1 MMKKAKHMIT
11 KFRAVIA
18 IAVIGTVTF
27 TAYSFT
33 DNYFE
38 IAKNLDIFA
47 SVFREVNTY
56 YVDETKPGDMIKK
69 GIDAM
74 LESLDPY
81 TNYIPESEIEDYRYM
96 TTGKYGGIGSL
107 IRKKGEFIA
116 IAEPYEGSPAQK
128 ADLRAGDIILEVDG
142 KSAKNKNTD
151 ELSKILKGSPN
162 TSIKLLVKR
171 DGEEK
176 PFEKVIM
183 REEIKVKNVPF
194 YGMVNNDIG
203 YITLTQFTEDAAKN
217 IKDGLKE
224 LKEKNPNMK
233 GIVLDLRG
241 NPGGLLHEA
250 VSISNLFVDKGTV
263 IVNTKGKLSDAK
275 KEYKALDPCFDAT
288 LPVAV
293 LVNRGSASAS
303 EIVSGS
309 LQDLD
314 RVVVVG
320 QRSFGKG
327 LVQNTRPL
335 SYNTQVKITTA
346 KYYTP
351 SGRCIQALDYSHRN
365 DDGSVGHVPDSLMK
379 EFKTK
384 TGRSVYDGGGIRP
397 DVQLQPRTLS
407 KIAISLEAKEMFFDY
422 ATKYRISHPTIESPD
437 KFKLSESEYQ
447 EFVKWLDGKEY
458 DYTTESEKEL
468 EELKKTATKEKYL
481 DKIQKDFDA
490 LKASLAHNKSSDLEL
505 FKSEIKQILEKEIV
519 SRYFFQKGKIQYSIN
534 HDEEVAKAIEIL
546 NDKVKYNDIVTGKYS
561 EKDMKEN

>member
-1 MMKKAKHMIT
+1 MKTIK
-11 KFRAVIA
+11 KFRALIIISIISGVSF
-18 IAVIGTVTF
+18 F
-27 TAYSFT
+27 TYSFT

-56 YVDETKPGDMIKK
+56 YVDDTKPGDMVQK

-81 TNYIPESEIEDYRYM
+81 TNYIPESDIEDYRYM

-107 IRKKGEFIA
+107 IRKKGEYVA

-128 ADLRAGDIILEVDG
+128 ADLRAGDVILEIDG
-142 KSAKNKNTD
+142 KSVKNKTTD

-162 TSIKLLVKR
+162 TPVKILLKR
-171 DGEEK
+171 DGEANNI
-176 PFEKVIM
+176 EKVVM
-183 REEIKVKNVPF
+183 REEIKVKNVPY

-203 YITLTQFTEDAAKN
+203 YITLTQFTEDASKN
-217 IKDGLKE
+217 IKEGLKE

-233 GIVLDLRG
+233 GIILDLRG

-250 VSISNLFVDKGTV
+250 VNISNLFVDKGTL
-263 IVNTKGKLSDAK
+263 IVNTKGKLSDSK
-275 KEYKALDPCFDAT
+275 KDYKALDQCFD
-288 LPVAV
+288 PNIHVAV

-314 RVVVVG
+314 RVVVIG

-351 SGRCIQALDYSHRN
+351 SGRCIQALDYAHRN
-365 DDGSVGHVPDSLMK
+365 EDGSVGHVPDSLMK

-384 TGRSVYDGGGIRP
+384 GGRSVYDGGGIRP
-397 DVQLQPRTLS
+397 DLQMKPRTLS
-407 KIAISLEAKEMFFDY
+407 KIVISLESKEMFFDY
-422 ATKYRISHPTIESPD
+422 ATKYRMAHPTIEAAD
-437 KFKLSESEYQ
+437 KFRISESEYQ
-447 EFVKWLDGKEY
+447 EFVKWLEGKDY
-458 DYTTESEKEL
+458 DYTTDSEKEL
-468 EELKKTATKEKYL
+468 EELKKVATKEKYIS
-481 DKIQKDFDA
+481 KIQKDFDA
-490 LKASLAHNKSSDLEL
+490 LKTSLSHNKSEDLQL
-505 FKSEIKQILEKEIV
+505 FKEDIKQVLEREIV
-519 SRYFFQKGKIQYSIN
+519 SRYYFQKGKIQHAISL
-534 HDEEVAKAIEIL
+534 DEEVKKAIEVL
-546 NDKVKYNDIVTGKYS
+546 NDNQKYTDILTGKYI
-561 EKDMKEN
+561 EKDLKDN

>member
-1 MMKKAKHMIT
+1 MKTIK
-11 KFRAVIA
+11 KFRALIIISIISGVSF
-18 IAVIGTVTF
+18 F
-27 TAYSFT
+27 TYSFT

-56 YVDETKPGDMIKK
+56 YVDDTKPGDMVQK

-81 TNYIPESEIEDYRYM
+81 TNYIPESDIEDYRYM

-107 IRKKGEFIA
+107 IRKKGEYVA

-128 ADLRAGDIILEVDG
+128 ADLRAGDVILEIDG
-142 KSAKNKNTD
+142 KSVKNKTTD

-162 TSIKLLVKR
+162 TPVKILLKR
-171 DGEEK
+171 DGEANNI
-176 PFEKVIM
+176 EKVVM
-183 REEIKVKNVPF
+183 REEIKVKNVPY

-203 YITLTQFTEDAAKN
+203 YITLTQFTEDASKN
-217 IKDGLKE
+217 IKEGLKE

-233 GIVLDLRG
+233 GIILDLRG

-250 VSISNLFVDKGTV
+250 VNISNLFVDKGTL
-263 IVNTKGKLSDAK
+263 IVNTKGKLSDSK
-275 KEYKALDPCFDAT
+275 KDYKALDQCFD
-288 LPVAV
+288 PNIHVAV

-314 RVVVVG
+314 RVVVLG

-351 SGRCIQALDYSHRN
+351 SGRCIQALDYAHRN
-365 DDGSVGHVPDSLMK
+365 EDGSVGHVPDSLMK

-384 TGRSVYDGGGIRP
+384 GGRSVYDGGGIRP
-397 DVQLQPRTLS
+397 DIQMKPRTLS
-407 KIAISLEAKEMFFDY
+407 KIVISLESKEMFFDY
-422 ATKYRISHPTIESPD
+422 ATKYRMAHPTIEAAD
-437 KFKLSESEYQ
+437 KFRISESEYQ
-447 EFVKWLDGKEY
+447 EFVKWLEGKDY
-458 DYTTESEKEL
+458 DYTTDSEKEL
-468 EELKKTATKEKYL
+468 EELKKVATKEKYIS
-481 DKIQKDFDA
+481 KIQKDFDA
-490 LKASLAHNKSSDLEL
+490 LKTSLSHNKSEDLQL
-505 FKSEIKQILEKEIV
+505 FKEDIKQVLEREIV
-519 SRYFFQKGKIQYSIN
+519 SRYYFQKGKIQHAISL
-534 HDEEVAKAIEIL
+534 DEEVKKAIEVL
-546 NDKVKYNDIVTGKYS
+546 NDNQKYTDILTGKYI
-561 EKDMKEN
+561 EKDLKDN